1 MYWKEPQ
8 EKGKTVDIRM
18 LELQLTFEQHGF
30 ELHGSAAHGIFSTV
44 STVLCDLQLTEFRN
58 AEPLTEC

>member
-1 MYWKEPQ
+1 M
-8 EKGKTVDIRM
+8 KTVDIRM

-30 ELHGSAAHGIFSTV
+30 ELHGLTVHGIFSIV
-44 STVLCDLQLTEFRN
+44 STVLCHLQLIEFRN